1 MTEATL
7 KLQPG
12 GRKFRDRVKNP
23 TMFRVYMLAKAP
35 VLGVTGAYL
44 DIVEPA
50 GCEMVVPFGRTTK
63 NLFGNMFASAIS
75 AAAETTS
82 AASLVLHVRNQDASL
97 TAELVALYLEE
108 LRPVQEEVRVIDHN
122 GEQVAEFVE
131 RAAGG
136 GDDQETFKL
145 RVIDRSGEATHRVE
159 VTWRLKPKS

>member
-1 MTEATL
+1 MTDTDL
-7 KLQPG
+7 KLRPG

-23 TMFRVYMLAKAP
+23 TLFRVYMLAKSP

-44 DIVEPA
+44 DRVEPA

-63 NLFGNMFASAIS
+63 NLFGNMFGGAIT

-108 LRPVQEEVRVIDHN
+108 LRPVQEEVRVVDHN
-122 GEQVAEFVE
+122 GTQVAEFV
-131 RAAGG
+131 RRVVDG
-136 GDDQETFKL
+136 GDNQETFGLDVVDAAGKP
-145 RVIDRSGEATHRVE
+145 THRVE